1 VKVSDNVSTIARA
14 GALRFYYLDTIALY
28 L

>member
-14 GALRFYYLDTIALY
+14 GALRFYYLGSVALY